1 MYLVNIDKM
10 LTRNLDVKC
19 NHLLQHNIYSNTMY
33 KIEQHKGVILFMESD
48 KIIERWVPQFR
59 KGLLEFIILLKL
71 QQGDIYGYELAV
83 EIKKLTSIEVAEG
96 TLYPLLNRLK
106 RDGLLTSEW
115 KKAEVGSPR
124 KYYEITPLGLTT
136 LAKMKATWTETHNS
150 ILNMVMQS

>member
-1 MYLVNIDKM
+1 MRDF
-10 LTRNLDVKC
+10 
-19 NHLLQHNIYSNTMY
+19 
-33 KIEQHKGVILFMESD
+33 LFMESD

-106 RDGLLTSEW
+106 RDGLVTTEW
-115 KKAEVGSPR
+115 KTAEIGSPR
-124 KYYEITPLGLTT
+124 KYYEITSLGIET
-136 LAKMKATWTETHNS
+136 LAKMKSTWTQTHNS

>member
-1 MYLVNIDKM
+1 
-10 LTRNLDVKC
+10 
-19 NHLLQHNIYSNTMY
+19 
-33 KIEQHKGVILFMESD
+33 MESD

-106 RDGLLTSEW
+106 RDDLVTSEW
-115 KKAEVGSPR
+115 KTAEVGSPR
-124 KYYEITPLGLTT
+124 KYYEITPLGIEALT
-136 LAKMKATWTETHNS
+136 KMKATWTETHNS